1 MSTRQGGGD
10 AHAREPGGSEQLPRG
25 DSEQLPRG
33 KVCWRSLR
41 VAGLCVGVDDY
52 QHEPQFCK
60 LQNAVKDAKAVSEA
74 LRSMPKCRSEAIL
87 NPKTATELR
96 HQLRTHLQDHDLAN
110 HPPELFLVYYA
121 GHGFLQ
127 HGKMWLVP
135 AHANIPDHEEELQ
148 RECLSLND
156 LLEMLRKHLDQPV
169 QNQFG
174 AGRAVVFLVVLDACR
189 VQLARGDFSF
199 DGLQVLEPDAKEAPY
214 KILAKCPGHHAQVE
228 GA

>member
-1 MSTRQGGGD
+1 MKG
-10 AHAREPGGSEQLPRG
+10 
-25 DSEQLPRG
+25 
-33 KVCWRSLR
+33 C
-41 VAGLCVGVDDY
+41 Y
-52 QHEPQFCK
+52 
-60 LQNAVKDAKAVSEA
+60 
-74 LRSMPKCRSEAIL
+74 SEAIR

-96 HQLRTHLQDHDLAN
+96 YQLREHLQEPDLAKE
-110 HPPELFLVYYA
+110 PPELFVVYYA

-135 AHANIPDHEEELQ
+135 AHANIPDPDEDLQ

-156 LLEMLRKHLDQPV
+156 LLEILRKHLDQPV

-174 AGRAVVFLVVLDACR
+174 AGRAVVFLVVLGACR

-214 KILAKCPGHHAQVE
+214 KILAKCPGHHAQGE
-228 GA
+228 GT